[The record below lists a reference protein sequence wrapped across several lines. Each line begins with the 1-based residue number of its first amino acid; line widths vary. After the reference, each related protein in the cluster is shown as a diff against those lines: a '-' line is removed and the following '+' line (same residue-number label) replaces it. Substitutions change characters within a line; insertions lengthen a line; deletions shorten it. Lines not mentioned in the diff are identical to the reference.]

1 MKNTA
6 IIIPTRL
13 EAKRFPNKPLATINN
28 VPMIIHVFNRAKES
42 KVGEVF
48 VATPDEEIFNYIRSI
63 GGEAVMT
70 SHKHKMCNDR
80 VVEALH
86 IIENEK
92 LPSELGWVKPAVEL
106 VKEDVHDMSERI
118 ANASS
123 PIVEPAA
130 VANARR
136 GIGFGH
142 GLF

>member
-1 MKNTA
+1 LD
-6 IIIPTRL
+6 RYVVL
-13 EAKRFPNKPLATINN
+13 DVWGFGR
-28 VPMIIHVFNRAKES
+28 
-42 KVGEVF
+42 
-48 VATPDEEIFNYIRSI
+48 DE
-63 GGEAVMT
+63 GA
-70 SHKHKMCNDR
+70 DD
-80 VVEALH
+80 